1 MNHDTDDDEFAGS
14 ERPER
19 LVNFQRKMDKL
30 QGRFGEAL
38 KRLSKPPSGAPA
50 TSSTHTPE
58 NQREGQVRI
67 SHTLLLLLWKDAS

>member
-1 MNHDTDDDEFAGS
+1 MNHGTDDDEVAGS

-38 KRLSKPPSGAPA
+38 KRLSKPPSGAPV
-50 TSSTHTPE
+50 TSSTHTSE
-58 NQREGQVRI
+58 VQREGQVSV